1 MGRDTKTGSWRQR
14 LRPCLAGRRGIGVR
28 KRRGWGPGPRDERR
42 SASAAGFTLLELM
55 VVMSLIVILASLAL
69 VQYRHSVT
77 LAREAVLKEDLYR
90 MNDAIDQYYA
100 DKNKYPE
107 ALEDL
112 VGAGYLRQIPVDPF
126 TRSASTWQTVPAEP
140 DPTNP
145 ASSFGI
151 YAVKS
156 GSEAMSSDGSRY
168 ADW

>member
-1 MGRDTKTGSWRQR
+1 MGRDTGTGNS
-14 LRPCLAGRRGIGVR
+14 
-28 KRRGWGPGPRDERR
+28 RGWGLGARGWGLTRDSR
-42 SASAAGFTLLELM
+42 GFTLLELM

-107 ALEDL
+107 ALDDL
-112 VGAGYLRQIPVDPF
+112 VSAGYLRQIPVDPF
-126 TRSASTWQTVPAEP
+126 TRSAATWQTVPAEP
-140 DPTNP
+140 DPSNP
-145 ASSFGI
+145 ASVLGI

-156 GSEAMSSDGSRY
+156 GSDNISLDGSKY

>member
-1 MGRDTKTGSWRQR
+1 
-14 LRPCLAGRRGIGVR
+14 
-28 KRRGWGPGPRDERR
+28 
-42 SASAAGFTLLELM
+42 M

-107 ALEDL
+107 ALDDL
-112 VGAGYLRQIPVDPF
+112 VSAGYLRQIPVDPM

-140 DPTNP
+140 DPANP
-145 ASSFGI
+145 SSVLGI

-156 GSEAMSSDGSRY
+156 GSDGVGTDGTPY
-168 ADW
+168 ANW